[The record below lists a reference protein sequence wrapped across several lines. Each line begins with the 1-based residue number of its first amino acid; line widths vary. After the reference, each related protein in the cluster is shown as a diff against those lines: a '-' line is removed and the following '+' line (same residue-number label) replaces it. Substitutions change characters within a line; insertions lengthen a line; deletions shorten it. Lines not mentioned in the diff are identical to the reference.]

1 MTSTDAAPSGFPAE
15 HAPALNAAC
24 VHAHVYQPP
33 REDPRTGEVPVEVSA
48 APMHD
53 WNERITAECYRP
65 MAAARV
71 LRSDGTLD
79 RAINLY
85 AHLSFDVGPTLGVWL
100 DRFAPDVMAS
110 MVAGDR
116 DSCARSD
123 GHGGAIAHPWVHAIL
138 PLASARDRSTLIA
151 WGIADFVHR
160 FGRRPEGMWMPE
172 TAADTAT
179 LEALADHGI
188 VFTIVAPHQLVS
200 VDGPSIDRTQPVG
213 VALPSGRTMVVFTY
227 DGALAHGVAFG
238 ELLRDGDRL
247 AAALSEP
254 AALAEPHEPEG
265 SAPEGPGSAPA
276 GLRALATDAET
287 FGHHHRFGEMAL
299 ARAIDRLGGQG
310 LELVSY
316 AEWLHRSGWQQRA
329 ALVEDTSWSC
339 AHGIERWRSDC
350 GCRIDVVADSSQQWR
365 APLRAAIDWL
375 VARSVELTET
385 FARSALVDPWAARDA
400 YAEVLIGALTPH
412 AFAAAHAPDD
422 HRGEAR
428 DWMEAHRHL
437 LMAQSS
443 CAWFFDHAD
452 GHEVGI
458 ILAQAQVAI
467 ELLETLCGVELDGE
481 WQPLL
486 RQLTAVI

>member
-1 MTSTDAAPSGFPAE
+1 MR
-15 HAPALNAAC
+15 AAC

-33 REDPRTGEVPVEVSA
+33 REDPVTGEVPVELSA
-48 APMHD
+48 VPMHD

-65 MAAARV
+65 MAAAHV

-85 AHLSFDVGPTLGVWL
+85 AHLSFDVGPTLAVWL

-116 DSCARSD
+116 ASCARSD

-138 PLASARDRSTLIA
+138 PLASERDRSTLLH
-151 WGIADFVHR
+151 WGVADFVHR
-160 FGRRPEGMWMPE
+160 FGRQPEGMWMPE
-172 TAADTAT
+172 TAADTTT

-188 VFTIVAPHQLVS
+188 AFTIVAPHQLTA
-200 VDGPSIDRTQPVG
+200 VDGSSLDPTLPARVS
-213 VALPSGRTMVVFTY
+213 LPSGRTMIVFTY

-247 AAALSEP
+247 AT
-254 AALAEPHEPEG
+254 ALAESAGSDGSGG
-265 SAPEGPGSAPA
+265 SAVDGDAHLTA
-276 GLRALATDAET
+276 GLRSLATDAET

-299 ARAIDRLGGQG
+299 ARAIDRLDGHR
-310 LELVSY
+310 LALVSY
-316 AEWLHRSGWQQRA
+316 AEWLHRHGCQQVA
-329 ALVEDTSWSC
+329 VLVEDTSWSC

-350 GCRIDVVADSSQQWR
+350 GCCIDVVTDSSQQWR
-365 APLRAAIDWL
+365 TPLRLAIDWL

-385 FARSALVDPWAARDA
+385 FGRSVLVDPWAARDA
-400 YAEVLIGALTPH
+400 YVEVLIGAIGSA
-412 AFAAAHAPDD
+412 AFARVHGRND
-422 HRGEAR
+422 HHTDALV
-428 DWMEAHRHL
+428 WMEAHRHL

-458 ILAQAQVAI
+458 ILAQARVAI
-467 ELLETLCGVELDGE
+467 EHLESLCGVELAAE
-481 WQPLL
+481 WQQLL
-486 RQLTAVI
+486 RQLTAAV

>member
-1 MTSTDAAPSGFPAE
+1 MNAAAGSTAGSAAAASGAQRV
-15 HAPALNAAC
+15 AC

-33 REDPRTGEVPVEVSA
+33 REDPRTGEVPIEISA

-53 WNERITAECYRP
+53 WNERITQECYRP

-85 AHLSFDVGPTLGVWL
+85 AHLSFDVGPTLAVWL

-116 DSCARSD
+116 ASCARSE

-138 PLASARDRSTLIA
+138 PLASPGDRATLIR
-151 WGIADFVHR
+151 WGIVDFEHR

-179 LEALADHGI
+179 LEALVDEGI
-188 VFTIVAPHQLVS
+188 VFTIVAPHQLGAVTGMS
-200 VDGPSIDRTQPVG
+200 FDPTLPAR
-213 VALPSGRTMVVFTY
+213 VALPSGRSIVVFAY
-227 DGALAHGVAFG
+227 DGSLAHGVAFG
-238 ELLRDGDRL
+238 ELLNDGDRF
-247 AAALSEP
+247 AAALV
-254 AALAEPHEPEG
+254 G
-265 SAPEGPGSAPA
+265 SGESTNENRDGNGS
-276 GLRALATDAET
+276 GLRSLATDAET

-299 ARAIDRLGGQG
+299 ARAIDRTGADQVA
-310 LELVSY
+310 LVSY
-316 AEWLHRSGWQQRA
+316 AEWLHRHGCEQRA
-329 ALVEDTSWSC
+329 ALIEDTSWSC

-350 GCRIDVVADSSQQWR
+350 GCRIDALTQSSQQWR
-365 APLRAAIDWL
+365 APLRDAIDWL
-375 VARSVELTET
+375 VVRGVELTDE
-385 FARSALVDPWAARDA
+385 FAIEVLIDPWAAREA
-400 YAEVLIGALTPH
+400 YVEVLIGALPREQFVH
-412 AFAAAHAPDD
+412 AHARVGHED
-422 HRGEAR
+422 AALA
-428 DWMEAHRHL
+428 WMEAHRHL

-458 ILAQAQVAI
+458 VLAQAQMAV
-467 ELLETLCGVELDGE
+467 ELLGSLSGAALDDE
-481 WQPLL
+481 WQTVLL
-486 RQLTAVI
+486 AVTSLV